1 MPKSFNSLRGGGI
14 GQRGARFWLQLIG
27 ITLAVL
33 NGAALFLY
41 FAPPGGSR
49 AELAEENQQIHNEI
63 RAAQRQSGRLK
74 SVAEKVEV
82 GSGESSGFESKYFL
96 PRRIAYKTVISEIQ
110 RMAQESGV
118 QARETVYAEEPI
130 EGTSDLSLLN
140 VTANYEGSYES
151 LLRFLNSADHSP
163 MLLMLDALAATPQ
176 QKGGQINTSIRFQA
190 VIRDDGSVVSG
201 VQQ

>member
-1 MPKSFNSLRGGGI
+1 MPRSFSSLSGGGI
-14 GQRGARFWLQLIG
+14 GQRGLRFWLQLSG

-33 NGAALFLY
+33 NGVALFLY

-49 AELAEENQQIHNEI
+49 AELTEQSQQIRNEI
-63 RAAQRQSGRLK
+63 MAARRQSGRLK

-82 GSGESSGFESKYFL
+82 GSGQSAGFESKYFL
-96 PRRIAYKTVISEIQ
+96 PRRTAYKAIISEIQ
-110 RMAQESGV
+110 RMAQDSGV
-118 QARETVYAEEPI
+118 QAREAVFAEEPI
-130 EGTSDLSLLN
+130 EGTSDLWLLN

-151 LLRFLNSADHSP
+151 LLRFLNAADHSP
-163 MLLMLDALAATPQ
+163 MLLMLDALGATPQ

-190 VIRDDGSVVSG
+190 VIRDDGSIATG